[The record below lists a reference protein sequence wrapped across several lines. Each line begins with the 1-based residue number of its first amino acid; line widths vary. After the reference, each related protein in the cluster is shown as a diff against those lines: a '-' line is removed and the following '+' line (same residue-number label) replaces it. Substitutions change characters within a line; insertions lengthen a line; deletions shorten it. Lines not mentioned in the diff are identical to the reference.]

1 MSEGRFTIELRRQA
15 DYRFEAHFDD
25 PALPVLVT
33 DEPAPLGGDAGPNP
47 ARLLGTAVANC
58 LASSLLF
65 SLRKYKNAA
74 APQRAL
80 ATVTIGRNAQNRLRI
95 VHIGV
100 EVQLDA
106 PAAQVKLLDRVL
118 AQFEEFCVVTQS
130 VRAGIR
136 VDVSVVD
143 SDGVA
148 CAAPVPAGAA
158 LQPAQLIS

>member
-1 MSEGRFTIELRRQA
+1 MSDGRFTIELRRQA
-15 DYRFEAHFDD
+15 DYRFETHFDD

-65 SLRKYKNAA
+65 ALRKYGNAA

-100 EVQLDA
+100 ELRLDA
-106 PAAQVKLLDRVL
+106 PAAQVRLLDRVL

-136 VDVSVVD
+136 VDVGVVD
-143 SDGVA
+143 GDGVA
-148 CAAPVPAGAA
+148 CTAPAAPAHAAAAA
-158 LQPAQLIS
+158 LQA